1 MACADL
7 ARGDGLED
15 MWGADM
21 EQLAQIL
28 RECHLDDNE
37 VAGSAVASGGSS
49 AGTAPAAS
57 APAWA
62 GAPGTAPASP
72 PPAAATAAAAAVV
85 GPWADELV
93 RRLQG
98 CGSPEE
104 ARSLCA
110 EALVCFHQQQASTA
124 MNAFGAASS
133 DSYALQ
139 TRLHKLQGANKVI
152 IRALRSMSE
161 RQQPLQ
167 VRCRQAEEQ
176 NVLLAEELR
185 RTREQLQAAERAKAN
200 LQSHLHL
207 MNSNLTE
214 APFRD
219 HQPGPPGPPFS

>member
-7 ARGDGLED
+7 ARGNGLED
-15 MWGADM
+15 LWGPDM

-37 VAGSAVASGGSS
+37 VAGSGSSSGGAPS
-49 AGTAPAAS
+49 AA

-62 GAPGTAPASP
+62 GPPTSVPVPPSPATANA
-72 PPAAATAAAAAVV
+72 PAAAAV

-93 RRLQG
+93 RRLQS

-110 EALVCFHQQQASTA
+110 EGLVCFHQQQASTA
-124 MNAFGAASS
+124 MTAFAAASP
-133 DSYALQ
+133 DSHALQ

-152 IRALRSMSE
+152 VRALRTMSE

-176 NVLLAEELR
+176 NILLAEELR
-185 RTREQLQAAERAKAN
+185 RTCEQLQAAERAKAH

-219 HQPGPPGPPFS
+219 HPPGPPGPPFS

>member
-15 MWGADM
+15 LWSADI
-21 EQLAQIL
+21 EHLAQIL

-37 VAGSAVASGGSS
+37 VSPGFIAGANSVSM
-49 AGTAPAAS
+49 APAA
-57 APAWA
+57 A
-62 GAPGTAPASP
+62 
-72 PPAAATAAAAAVV
+72 PAAASSAAVPVPPSPAAVTAAAAAVV
-85 GPWADELV
+85 CPWADELV

-98 CGSPEE
+98 CASPEE

-110 EALVCFHQQQASTA
+110 EALVSFHQQQASNT
-124 MNAFGAASS
+124 MHSS
-133 DSYALQ
+133 SETCTLQ
-139 TRLHKLQGANKVI
+139 MRLQKLQGANKVI
-152 IRALRSMSE
+152 IRALRAMSE
-161 RQQPLQ
+161 RQQPLHN
-167 VRCRQAEEQ
+167 RCQQAEEQ

-219 HQPGPPGPPFS
+219 HQSGPPGAPFS